1 MEAKLT
7 REQANE
13 LLHKYVKG
21 ENYITHSY
29 AVEAIM
35 RGLAKKLAPEDVEY
49 WGICGLLHDLD
60 EETAPWRDDFGTH
73 GPTSAK
79 ILRDEGF
86 GDPVMENAIMSHNPA
101 CGKNPETQLEYALI
115 AADPMSGFLKAIAQI
130 YPDKKI
136 GIVCEPI
143 NSKGILRV
151 QLPNKKIYINHKRV
165 KLHVK
170 ADQLYPEDYDFS
182 IVFDTVEQR
191 KARHEM
197 SRKLTDKVLV
207 YNEKE

>member
-1 MEAKLT
+1 MAFDIETLRPTYEMIIGEAGDSC
-7 REQANE
+7 AF
-13 LLHKYVKG
+13 
-21 ENYITHSY
+21 YIAERLGMPSEML
-29 AVEAIM
+29 AVAAEAAY
-35 RGLAKKLAPEDVEY
+35 GK
-49 WGICGLLHDLD
+49 
-60 EETAPWRDDFGTH
+60 ETAKEYAFSGKKK
-73 GPTSAK
+73 SAK
-79 ILRDEGF
+79 RNKGSRIIKNKKIHSTAELEQKF
-86 GDPVMENAIMSHNPA
+86 SIGDSVM
-101 CGKNPETQLEYALI
+101 
-115 AADPMSGFLKAIAQI
+115 I